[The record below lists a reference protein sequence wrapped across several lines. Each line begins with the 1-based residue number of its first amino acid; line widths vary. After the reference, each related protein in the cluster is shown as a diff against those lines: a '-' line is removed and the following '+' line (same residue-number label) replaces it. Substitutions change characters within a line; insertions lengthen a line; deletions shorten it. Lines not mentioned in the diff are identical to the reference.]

1 MVVRAQSGVSAALTL
16 CVTRVENR
24 QMLGASSNL
33 AIDNVGEL
41 YTVYL
46 IIIKFMNK
54 RKVWL
59 LTMLFAAMVVIS
71 IITGD
76 SHSLKAASSL
86 GKDTL
91 TMITSPDYPPFEFY
105 NTQEGERQ
113 ILGFDVDI
121 AKTLAQQLGFKLK
134 VMESDFN
141 GLIPALQANRA
152 DFVMAGMSPTSERKK
167 NVDFSIIYYQ
177 ANDTIVSPKK
187 SSLKQP
193 QDLAGKKVGV
203 QLGTIQEQNAKKIAK
218 KVTGIQLKQLNK
230 VPEVIQ
236 EIKSGRI
243 DAAII
248 EETVARGFAQ
258 ANPELEFNVI
268 PKDGVGGSAIAFPK
282 SSGLVEPFNQVL
294 QQMKDKKELEKLA
307 TKWFSQ
313 NTATPASSS
322 PTKGGLNLDFTR
334 IIPDIPFIL
343 KGIPLTLLFTL
354 LSVFLGL
361 IWGTVISL
369 CKITGIQPLTW
380 IANAYTSVFRGT
392 PLLLQL
398 ALVYYATP
406 QLTGYDIS
414 ALEAGVLTFTL
425 NSGAYMSETIRG
437 GIQAVDKG
445 QTEAAMSM
453 GVPYSLMMWDI
464 ILPQALKNILPALVN
479 ETIGLLKDS
488 ALVSTIGVVEILRSA
503 QIVGANRYIYF
514 EPLLFAGLIYYVL
527 VMGMTWSA
535 SVLERK
541 LRQSE

>member
-1 MVVRAQSGVSAALTL
+1 M
-16 CVTRVENR
+16 
-24 QMLGASSNL
+24 
-33 AIDNVGEL
+33 
-41 YTVYL
+41 
-46 IIIKFMNK
+46 KK
-54 RKVWL
+54 RRVWL
-59 LTMLFAAMVVIS
+59 LPILSAAMLIIS
-71 IITGD
+71 IIT
-76 SHSLKAASSL
+76 SNNHALQAASSL

-91 TMITSPDYPPFEFY
+91 TMITSPDYPPYEFY
-105 NTQEGERQ
+105 DTQGGERK
-113 ILGFDVDI
+113 IVGFDIDI
-121 AKTLAQQLGFKLK
+121 ANAIAKQLGFKLQI
-134 VMESDFN
+134 MESDFN

-152 DFVMAGMSPTSERKK
+152 DFVMAGMTPTPERRK
-167 NVDFSIIYYQ
+167 NVDFSIIYYE
-177 ANDTIVSPKK
+177 AKDTIVAPKK
-187 SSLKQP
+187 SNLKQI
-193 QDLAGKKVGV
+193 QDLTGKKIGV
-203 QLGTIQEQNAKKIAK
+203 QLGTIQEQNARKISE
-218 KVTGIQLKQLNK
+218 KVPGIELKQLNR

-243 DAAII
+243 DGAIV
-248 EETVARGFAQ
+248 EDTVARGFAQ

-268 PKDGVGGSAIAFPK
+268 PPQQASGSAIAFPK
-282 SSGLVEPFNQVL
+282 GSQLVEPFNKFL
-294 QQMKDKKELEKLA
+294 QQMKEKGELQKLA

-313 NTATPASSS
+313 TTATETTSIPAA
-322 PTKGGLNLDFTR
+322 KGGLNLDFTR
-334 IIPDIPFIL
+334 IFPDIPFIL
-343 KGIPLTLLFTL
+343 NGIPLTLLFTL

-361 IWGTVISL
+361 IWGTVLSL
-369 CKITGIQPLTW
+369 CKITPIKPLIW
-380 IANAYTSVFRGT
+380 VANAYTSIFRGT

-414 ALEAGVLTFTL
+414 ALQAGVLTFTL

-453 GVPYSLMMWDI
+453 GVPYRLMMWDI

-503 QIVGANRYIYF
+503 QIVGANKYIYF

-527 VMGMTWSA
+527 VMGLTKSA
-535 SVLERK
+535 SVLERR

>member
-1 MVVRAQSGVSAALTL
+1 
-16 CVTRVENR
+16 
-24 QMLGASSNL
+24 
-33 AIDNVGEL
+33 
-41 YTVYL
+41 
-46 IIIKFMNK
+46 MNK

-59 LTMLFAAMVVIS
+59 LTMLFAAMVVTS
-71 IITGD
+71 IITGY

-105 NTQEGERQ
+105 NTKKGERQ
-113 ILGFDVDI
+113 IVGFDVDI

-152 DFVMAGMSPTSERKK
+152 DFVMAGMSPTPERKK

-177 ANDTIVSPKK
+177 GNDTIVAPKN

-203 QLGTIQEQNAKKIAK
+203 QLGTIQEQNAKKIAQ

-268 PKDGVGGSAIAFPK
+268 PKDGVGGSAIAFTK
-282 SSGLVEPFNQVL
+282 GSGLVEPFNKVL

-313 NTATPASSS
+313 NISTATASKP

-369 CKITGIQPLTW
+369 CKITGIQPLTR

-503 QIVGANRYIYF
+503 QIVGANKYIYF
-514 EPLLFAGLIYYVL
+514 EPLLFAGLIYYIL

-535 SVLERK
+535 SVLERR
-541 LRQSE
+541 LRKSE